1 MTLRLELIAEL
12 RQLLL
17 DGTTLS
23 GLVGHILEQHS
34 GESTSQSLVRA
45 YLMEA
50 FSIPFHERIR
60 KDVGSAESHDFYAR
74 ANLFFL
80 PEFVAASAAWH
91 GSGER
96 NGEEKSWLDSF
107 RSDDFPRPKASEDG
121 NPPLG
126 ISDASWAALSP
137 SERERIEQMESNER
151 TLVDRVLILAHLAER
166 LQRKVAEL
174 QKEHSSGAAHT
185 PNVTL
190 P

>member
-1 MTLRLELIAEL
+1 MILRPELIAEL
-12 RQLLL
+12 RQLML

-23 GLVGHILEQHS
+23 GLVGHIVEQHPQ
-34 GESTSQSLVRA
+34 ENVSQSLIRA

-60 KDVGSAESHDFYAR
+60 KDVDSAESHDFYAR

-80 PEFVAASAAWH
+80 PEFVAASVAWH
-91 GSGER
+91 GGGER

-121 NPPLG
+121 NPPVG
-126 ISDASWAALSP
+126 ISEASWAALSP
-137 SERERIEQMESNER
+137 SERERIGQMESSER
-151 TLVDRVLILAHLAER
+151 TLVDRALILAHLAER
-166 LQRKVAEL
+166 LQRKIAEL
-174 QKEHSSGAAHT
+174 QKQPSSGTGHA
-185 PNVTL
+185 PSVTL

>member
-1 MTLRLELIAEL
+1 MSLRPELIAEL

-34 GESTSQSLVRA
+34 GDSTSQSLVRA

-60 KDVGSAESHDFYAR
+60 KDVTSAESHDFYAR

-80 PEFVAASAAWH
+80 SEFVAASIAWH
-91 GSGER
+91 GNCER
-96 NGEEKSWLDSF
+96 NGEDTSWLDSF
-107 RSDDFPRPKASEDG
+107 RSDDFPRPKAPKDG
-121 NPPLG
+121 NPPTG
-126 ISDASWAALSP
+126 ISEATWAALSP
-137 SERERIEQMESNER
+137 SERESIKQMESNER
-151 TLVDRVLILAHLAER
+151 TLTDRVLMFAHLAER

-174 QKEHSSGAAHT
+174 QKEPSSGAK
-185 PNVTL
+185 
-190 P
+190 